1 MERVY
6 KNILIGVGMYAPE
19 KMISVAFADKR
30 PTLAELNMMFVSPT
44 NETLCRDHG
53 SGCKGICRGAS
64 EKTAKKKLRYRL
76 TEERHDRR
84 KGNILMIR
92 DIYLK
97 SRL

>member
-44 NETLCRDHG
+44 NETRAEIMDRAA
-53 SGCKGICRGAS
+53 KAFVEGAS
-64 EKTAKKKLRYRL
+64 EKTAKKKLCIL
-76 TEERHDRR
+76 
-84 KGNILMIR
+84 KPGFKVNITNH
-92 DIYLK
+92 
-97 SRL
+97 